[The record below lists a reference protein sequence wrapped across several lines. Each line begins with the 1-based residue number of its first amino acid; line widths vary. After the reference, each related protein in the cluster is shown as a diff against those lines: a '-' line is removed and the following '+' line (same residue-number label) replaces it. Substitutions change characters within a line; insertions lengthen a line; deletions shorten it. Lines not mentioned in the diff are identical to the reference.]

1 MRFSY
6 ANRKGVIVLALA
18 LSRFLLISAYFRTVE
33 VSTIFHEDAVKH
45 ALEHHQKSNTPYE
58 NFLKDI
64 ASAGVNYYL
73 VDMTNRVITY
83 TSGKADETYIQ
94 SIPK

>member
-1 MRFSY
+1 MD
-6 ANRKGVIVLALA
+6 
-18 LSRFLLISAYFRTVE
+18 FR
-33 VSTIFHEDAVKH
+33 
-45 ALEHHQKSNTPYE
+45 HHQKFNTPYE

-73 VDMTNRVITY
+73 VDMANRVITY